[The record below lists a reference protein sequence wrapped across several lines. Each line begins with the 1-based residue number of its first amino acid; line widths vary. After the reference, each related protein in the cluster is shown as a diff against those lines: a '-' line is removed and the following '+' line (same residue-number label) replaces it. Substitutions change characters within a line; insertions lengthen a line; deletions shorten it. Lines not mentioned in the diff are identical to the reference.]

1 MKKIFLVFVSLVFA
15 VSANIVKVKGDDSM
29 TIEKGKKVSFDY
41 TLTVDGQVVDSSKE
55 REPLSYVHGEGKII
69 PGLASELEGMKEGQE
84 KTVEVSPEDAYGK
97 EDPEAFKEIS
107 KGSLPEGLEPKTG
120 MMLQMQGPE
129 GQPVPVKV
137 AEVKDEA
144 VVLDLNHPL
153 AGKTLSFDVKVI
165 SVEQ

>member
-1 MKKIFLVFVSLVFA
+1 
-15 VSANIVKVKGDDSM
+15 
-29 TIEKGKKVSFDY
+29 
-41 TLTVDGQVVDSSKE
+41 
-55 REPLSYVHGEGKII
+55 VHGEGKII

-84 KTVEVSPEDAYGK
+84 KTVEVSPEGAYGK

-107 KGSLPEGLEPKTG
+107 KSSLPEGLEPKAG

-153 AGKTLSFDVKVI
+153 AGKTLNFDIEVI